1 MLKNLAIALS
11 LANLCF
17 LQVWAELFD
26 PAYRF
31 YAKDPPSAVNIAA
44 AFLNISV
51 LSFLVWGAL
60 HLSNSAR
67 TKTVQILGRLGLVFT
82 LVVALNAMYFETLK
96 MAGPFERQGI
106 FYFVFV
112 MVILLSILTS
122 PMRFLGIG
130 QGLALLLFP
139 FVLVTLG
146 HAIWILLA
154 PGSGSS
160 LADKPPAVTL
170 PLPPEPRPRVL
181 WMVFDELD
189 QRLVFSERPATIRLP
204 ELDRF
209 KAQAV
214 YANHGYPP
222 GDRTLRS
229 LPAFTTGKRISRVNP
244 VGVDELIL
252 TLAEGGEE
260 IPWSTMPNIFTE
272 AYDGGFNTAL
282 VGAYFPSCRIIG
294 ESLTTCSWHATGFW
308 NYSSG
313 TLSANVLHQVMVLA
327 HTIPIVGPLYFE
339 YDAWSGTAGR
349 SKSQEAYQ
357 QVLQRALRTSTDPR
371 LGLVLIHWPVP
382 HPPGIYDRVTDSL
395 ALAGNYLD
403 NLELVD
409 RALGEIRTAME
420 DAGLWDKSVV
430 LVTSDH
436 WWRTNEWSG
445 MAGWTEEE
453 EAISGDKEADHRVP
467 FMLKMPG
474 QKETLDYTEVFNTVL
489 THDLL
494 LAILREEISTPR
506 EVADWLDQHRSVGE
520 TPY

>member
-122 PMRFLGIG
+122 PMRFLSIG

-139 FVLVTLG
+139 FVLLTLG
-146 HAIWILLA
+146 QAIWILLV

-160 LADKPPAVTL
+160 LADKPPAVEL

-189 QRLVFSERPATIRLP
+189 QRLMFSERPETVYLP
-204 ELDRF
+204 ELERF
-209 KAQAV
+209 KTQAV
-214 YANHGYPP
+214 YASQAYPP
-222 GDRTLRS
+222 GNKTLRS
-229 LPAFTTGKRISRVNP
+229 LPAFTTGKQISRANP
-244 VGVDELIL
+244 VDVDELIL
-252 TLAEGGEE
+252 TLAKSGEE
-260 IPWSTMPNIFTE
+260 VPWSALPNIFTE

-282 VGAYFPSCRIIG
+282 VGSYFPYCRILG
-294 ESLTTCSWHATGFW
+294 ASLTSCSWQTTGFW
-308 NYSSG
+308 NHWPA
-313 TLSANVLHQVMVLA
+313 TLSASIRHQVYVLA
-327 HTIPIVGPLYFE
+327 STIPIVGPLYFE
-339 YDAWSGTAGR
+339 DKEWSGTAGR
-349 SKSQEAYQ
+349 RKSQEAYQ
-357 QVLQRALRTSTDPR
+357 QVLRRGLRNSTDPR

-382 HPPGIYDRVTDSL
+382 HPPGIYDRATDDFSSE
-395 ALAGNYLD
+395 GNYVD

-430 LVTSDH
+430 LATSDH
-436 WWRTNEWSG
+436 WWRSEIWSVDT
-445 MAGWTEEE
+445 GWTEEE
-453 EAISGDKEADHRVP
+453 EALSKVTDHRVP
-467 FMLKMPG
+467 FMLKMAG
-474 QKETLDYTEVFNTVL
+474 QTETLEYEEVFNTVL

-494 LAILREEISTPR
+494 LAILREEVSTPR
-506 EVADWLDQHRSVGE
+506 EVADWLDRHRSIGE
-520 TPY
+520 TTY